1 MAVLHDI
8 LLSLVLAGGVFVEI
22 QLVRLL
28 ASLRRAKEEE
38 TKLLL
43 SPPHVDPTPSE
54 IFEVLHESNP
64 GRRPVSP
71 GRWGT

>member
-8 LLSLVLAGGVFVEI
+8 LLALLLAGGVFVEI

-28 ASLRRAKEEE
+28 ASMRRAKEEE

-43 SPPHVDPTPSE
+43 SPPSIDPTPSE
-54 IFEVLHESNP
+54 MFEVFHGMGNDS
-64 GRRPVSP
+64 R
-71 GRWGT
+71 

>member
-38 TKLLL
+38 TNLLL

-54 IFEVLHESNP
+54 IFEVLHGSNSSIRP
-64 GRRPVSP
+64 G
-71 GRWGT
+71 GRGDYAS